1 LAPLKWKHFKL
12 TVDLMLIGHKCE
24 DCKSMVLAVSGL
36 FAVSGWIIFVKDCCS
51 YFLAALA
58 AAPELSALA
67 ARC

>member
-1 LAPLKWKHFKL
+1 
-12 TVDLMLIGHKCE
+12 
-24 DCKSMVLAVSGL
+24 MVLAVSGL